1 MSAPKTYKQV
11 ALDPKFV
18 TKIESVAKA
27 NGQTIK
33 GYIETNLAKKLEK
46 DHAKIKNQSNSEE

>member
-1 MSAPKTYKQV
+1 MSEPKTYKQV

-18 TKIESVAKA
+18 AKVEAVAKA

-46 DHAKIKNQSNSEE
+46 DYSKLKQD